1 MRCKLE
7 ILQQCGKR
15 VKTESHKVLA
25 ADSYVCRSYRGKT
38 GKGFFCS
45 PSPILNRVSGWY
57 ILKSF
62 SQAKIC
68 FYLEYYKSIYSH

>member
-1 MRCKLE
+1 MFVEVTEEKLV
-7 ILQQCGKR
+7 G
-15 VKTESHKVLA
+15 
-25 ADSYVCRSYRGKT
+25 
-38 GKGFFCS
+38 GFFAL
-45 PSPILNRVSGWY
+45 PPILNRVSGWY

>member
-1 MRCKLE
+1 MKFYTSVAKGLKLKVRKFWGLIPMFVE
-7 ILQQCGKR
+7 
-15 VKTESHKVLA
+15 VTEEKLV
-25 ADSYVCRSYRGKT
+25 G
-38 GKGFFCS
+38 GFFA
-45 PSPILNRVSGWY
+45 PPPILNRVSGWY

>member
-1 MRCKLE
+1 MKFYTSVAKGLKLKVRRFWGLIPMFVE
-7 ILQQCGKR
+7 
-15 VKTESHKVLA
+15 VTEEKLV
-25 ADSYVCRSYRGKT
+25 G
-38 GKGFFCS
+38 GFFA
-45 PSPILNRVSGWY
+45 PPTPPILNRVSGWY

>member
-1 MRCKLE
+1 MFVEVTEEKLV
-7 ILQQCGKR
+7 G
-15 VKTESHKVLA
+15 
-25 ADSYVCRSYRGKT
+25 
-38 GKGFFCS
+38 GFFA
-45 PSPILNRVSGWY
+45 PPPILNRVSGWY